1 MPYLSKTF
9 NHVISDLSTNTWDY
23 EKRTGEII
31 TFKNYLKER
40 KGYTDQ
46 FFSDL
51 KEMLQQTGLTITF
64 DDENN
69 TFNVFDIDF
78 MIKCISS
85 NTNDSFWTDST
96 QYQYCGV
103 RPFIILP
110 RMSNAEDNINTNFNN
125 YSLEKL
131 TYNRA
136 FYVSAGSTPLL
147 NNRNYWIHAVSMDDA
162 IKRQI
167 SYTIKIYYN
176 TNYIICSYISFAGKE
191 IPLFCFIQGEIIT
204 TKQKAVYLSASIN
217 SYNECLLHKIVIPS
231 QNNDKNK
238 YYDYLPEISTINKL
252 GAYNYIFDKIEYPR
266 NSILVKLSSNETINT
281 DIFLNKLTAFG
292 GLITFDNVFDVT
304 RYTYDSLPCQFLT
317 RTLYTINGNNYYCPG
332 YEVSPY
338 NDDDSVYG
346 RYIFKL

>member
-9 NHVISDLSTNTWDY
+9 NHVISDSSVNDWDY
-23 EKRTGEII
+23 EKRTGEVI
-31 TFKNYLKER
+31 TFSSYLKER

-51 KEMLQQTGLTITF
+51 KEMLQQTELTITF

-85 NTNDSFWTDST
+85 NTNDTYWTNSS
-96 QYQYCGV
+96 QYYYCGV

-110 RMSNAEDNINTNFNN
+110 RMSNAKDDTNTDAN

-131 TYNRA
+131 INSYA
-136 FYVSAGSTPLL
+136 FYISTGTAPTL
-147 NNRNYWIHAVSMDDA
+147 NNSNYWIHAVSMDDE

-176 TNYIICSYISFAGKE
+176 ANYIICSYISFTGNE

-204 TKQKAVYLSASIN
+204 TKQKAVYLAASIN
-217 SYNECLLHKIVIPS
+217 SSNGYLLHKIVIPS
-231 QNNDKNK
+231 QNTDKNK
-238 YYDYLPEISTINKL
+238 YYDYLPEISTTSKL
-252 GAYNYIFDKIEYPR
+252 GAYSYIFDRIEYPR
-266 NSILVKLSSNETINT
+266 NNILVKLSSNETINT
-281 DIFLNKLTAFG
+281 DIFINKLTAFG

-304 RYTYDSLPCQFLT
+304 RYTYDNLPCQFLT
-317 RTLYTINGNNYYCPG
+317 RTLYTINGDNYYCPG
-332 YEVSPY
+332 YEISPY
-338 NDDDSVYG
+338 SSDDSRSG
-346 RYIFKL
+346 RYIFKI